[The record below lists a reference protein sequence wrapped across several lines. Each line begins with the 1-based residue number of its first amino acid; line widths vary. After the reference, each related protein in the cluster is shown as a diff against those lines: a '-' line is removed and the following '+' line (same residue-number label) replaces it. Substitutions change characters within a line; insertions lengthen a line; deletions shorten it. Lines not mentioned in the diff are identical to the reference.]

1 LDLTEFLKMLHVIF
15 AVIWVGGGFAS
26 QMYALR
32 ARAADD
38 PARMAQFGQ
47 DTEWIGTRIF
57 TPASLL
63 VLALGITMV
72 VREPAYAFGDTW
84 ILIGL
89 GGILFSA
96 LVGSLFLGPESGRL
110 AKVITEKGPSDPE
123 VNQRI
128 ARLTL
133 VSRIEL
139 GILLLVVADMV
150 VKPGFP

>member
-1 LDLTEFLKMLHVIF
+1 MDLNEFLKLLHVVF
-15 AVIWVGGGFAS
+15 AVIWVGGGFAA

-32 ARAADD
+32 AKAAED
-38 PARMAQFGQ
+38 PARIAQFGQ

-57 TPASLL
+57 TPASLIVL
-63 VLALGITMV
+63 VLGITLV
-72 VREPAYAFGDTW
+72 VRVEAFAFGDPW
-84 ILIGL
+84 IIIGL

-110 AKVITEKGPSDPE
+110 AKVITEKGPGDPE
-123 VNQRI
+123 VQQRI
-128 ARLTL
+128 DRLTL

-139 GILLLVVADMV
+139 VVLFLVVADMV

>member
-1 LDLTEFLKMLHVIF
+1 MDLSEFLTMLHVVA
-15 AVIWVGGGFAS
+15 AVIWVGGAFAA

-32 ARAADD
+32 ARAAED
-38 PARMAQFGQ
+38 PARMSQFGQ

-63 VLALGITMV
+63 VLALGITLV
-72 VREPAYAFGDTW
+72 VREPVYAFGDTW

-110 AKVITEKGPSDPE
+110 AKVIAEKGPGDPE
-123 VNQRI
+123 VKRRI
-128 ARLTL
+128 DRLTL